1 MSSGVVGRLKGQ
13 AAIITGGASGIGRAV
28 AARLVREGAA
38 VAVADVSPERT
49 RQTAEALAAEHPQVP
64 VIGLPVD
71 VRREDQVEG
80 MRDRVLESFGRIDIL
95 VTSAGILRGVP
106 GKPQTLAD
114 TSAEA
119 WDAVIETNLT
129 GMFLANRAVLPVMQ
143 KQRRGNI
150 INLSSTSGRRGIAYD
165 SAYCAS
171 KFGVIGLSESLAE
184 EVRPYGIR
192 VQAVLPEIV
201 DTPILAQNGPIV
213 RPPDMLSAERVA
225 DFVAYLLA
233 LPDDTWLLNPVIA
246 PSRARR

>member
-28 AARLVREGAA
+28 AARLVRDGAA

-71 VRREDQVEG
+71 VRREDQVEA

-201 DTPILAQNGPIV
+201 DTPILAQNGPIF
-213 RPPDMLSAERVA
+213 RPAHMLSAERVA

>member
-1 MSSGVVGRLKGQ
+1 MSWSGTGRLKGQ

-28 AARLVREGAA
+28 AIRLVRE
-38 VAVADVSPERT
+38 E
-49 RQTAEALAAEHPQVP
+49 AEHPEAP
-64 VIGLPVD
+64 VIGLAVD
-71 VRREDQVEG
+71 VRREDQVEA
-80 MRDRVLESFGRIDIL
+80 MKDRALEIFGRIDIL
-95 VTSAGILRGVP
+95 VASAGILRGVP

-150 INLSSTSGRRGIAYD
+150 LNLSSTSGRRGIAYD

-201 DTPILAQNGPIV
+201 DTPILAQNGPIF
-213 RPPDMLSAERVA
+213 RPQDMLSAERVA
-225 DFVAYLLA
+225 EFVAYLLA
-233 LPDDTWLLNPVIA
+233 LPEDTWLLNPIIA